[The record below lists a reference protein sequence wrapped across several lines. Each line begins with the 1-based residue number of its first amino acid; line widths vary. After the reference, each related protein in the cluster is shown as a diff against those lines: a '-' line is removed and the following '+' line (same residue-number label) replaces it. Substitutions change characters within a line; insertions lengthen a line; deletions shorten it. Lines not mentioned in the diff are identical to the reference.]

1 MTASYLVNESQGL
14 SAGLIDTGRHALAE
28 DTTESEEE
36 SR

>member
-1 MTASYLVNESQGL
+1 MANYLVSESQGL
-14 SAGLIDTGRHALAE
+14 SVGLIDTGRHASAE